1 MVDQDNDTVVDNPR
15 DTRPGVRIREDVT
28 VKGTD
33 GVAASAA
40 RRFLAVAVGVLPVHT
55 GLLWHRLSGGGAFSV
70 AEMLAYPL
78 VLGGANILLI
88 LLLDRFLLKAP
99 RRSFSPGP
107 GSATG
112 DLGWGIALLA
122 AYFLLMAVERAVL
135 GAWLPG
141 GKPLSPELMNLLRGL
156 ARDPLLLTLWLGPVL
171 WVGVALFEE
180 TARVFTLK
188 TLWGI
193 RDSAAWRGGVIVAF
207 AVLFGV
213 AHLYQGW
220 IGVVTTGVQAVVSG
234 LFYLRFRR
242 LGPLVWAHGLFDG
255 IQVVQ
260 LVVLLRQA

>member
-1 MVDQDNDTVVDNPR
+1 MENRSHGKSDGNR
-15 DTRPGVRIREDVT
+15 GEMGLERPGQEEFTAREKHAFT
-28 VKGTD
+28 P
-33 GVAASAA
+33 SAA
-40 RRFLAVAVGVLPVHT
+40 RRFLAVAIGVLPVHA
-55 GLLWHRLSGGGAFSV
+55 GLLWHRLSGGDVFTV

-78 VLGGANILLI
+78 GVGGANILLI

-99 RRSFSPGP
+99 RRGFSPGAGTVP
-107 GSATG
+107 G
-112 DLGWGIALLA
+112 DLGWGIVLLA
-122 AYFLLMAVERAVL
+122 AYFLLMAVERALL

-141 GKPLSPELMNLLRGL
+141 GKPLSPELLNLLRGL
-156 ARDPLLLTLWLGPVL
+156 VRDPLLLALWLGPVL

-193 RDSAAWRGGVIVAF
+193 RDSAAWRGGVILAF
-207 AVLFGV
+207 AALFGL

-220 IGVVTTGVQAVVSG
+220 IGVVSTGVQAVVSG

-255 IQVVQ
+255 IQVAQ
-260 LVVLLRQA
+260 LVILLRS